1 MRAVVRT
8 SSRLFV
14 YLTISYK
21 YGILLQVGE
30 IMKEYW
36 DLFLSK
42 MMSLT
47 LEQKIIGA
55 VLLLLLASIFLSSL
69 KIFILLTG
77 IAAAGYF
84 IYFLYKK
91 ARE

>member
-1 MRAVVRT
+1 MRT

>member
-1 MRAVVRT
+1 
-8 SSRLFV
+8 
-14 YLTISYK
+14 
-21 YGILLQVGE
+21 
-30 IMKEYW
+30 MKEYW

>member
-1 MRAVVRT
+1 MRT
-8 SSRLFV
+8 SSRLFI

-42 MMSLT
+42 IMSLT

-55 VLLLLLASIFLSSL
+55 VLLLLLASIVLSSL